1 MLMPMLL
8 TLHQLRIAIILIATT
23 LISTWPEA
31 VFSQNLA
38 LFSEA
43 GASTLHPAWAASGL
57 PADKGIPRSRFS
69 LVPLA
74 GETVLALATDKSYG
88 VLSHGWAGPA
98 PAHLSWR
105 WRLERGLP
113 QADIATKPGDDAALK
128 VCVMFDQPLADIP
141 FGQRTALQLAR
152 AVTGQPL
159 PAATLCYLWDSRY
172 PAGNSGANPYSARVR
187 YLVLDGPASPTGQ
200 WVAQRRNVAE
210 DFARLFGQESRSTP
224 PVLAVAVG
232 ADSDNTG
239 GQSLAYL
246 TQLRWSP

>member
-1 MLMPMLL
+1 MGT
-8 TLHQLRIAIILIATT
+8 TLIRHQFAIYLVATT
-23 LISTWPEA
+23 LMITWPGA

-38 LFSEA
+38 PFDAAA
-43 GASTLHPAWAASGL
+43 GVALHPAWVASGL
-57 PADKGIPRSRFS
+57 PADKAVPRSRFS

-74 GETVLALATDKSYG
+74 GDTVLELTTNASYG
-88 VLSHGWAGPA
+88 VISHAWAGPA
-98 PAHLSWR
+98 PRHLSWR

-128 VCVMFDQPLADIP
+128 VCVLFDQPLADIP
-141 FGQRTALQLAR
+141 FGQRAALSLAR
-152 AVTGQPL
+152 AVTGQAL

-172 PAGNSGANPYSARVR
+172 PAGSAGANPYSARVR

-200 WVAQRRNVAE
+200 WVTQRRNVAE
-210 DFARLFGQESRSTP
+210 DFARLFGQESRSMP
-224 PVLAVAVG
+224 PVIAVAVG

-246 TQLRWSP
+246 SQLRWSP

>member
-1 MLMPMLL
+1 M
-8 TLHQLRIAIILIATT
+8 A
-23 LISTWPEA
+23 TWPSA

-38 LFSEA
+38 PFVAAA
-43 GASTLHPAWAASGL
+43 GVALHPAWVASGL
-57 PADKGIPRSRFS
+57 PADKGVPRSRFS

-74 GETVLALATDKSYG
+74 GDTVLELTTNASYG
-88 VLSHGWAGPA
+88 VLSHAWAGPA
-98 PAHLSWR
+98 PQYLSWR

-141 FGQRTALQLAR
+141 FGQRAALSLAR
-152 AVTGQPL
+152 AVTGQAL

-172 PAGNSGANPYSARVR
+172 PAGSSGANPYSARVR
-187 YLVLDGPASPTGQ
+187 YLVLDGPASPSGQ
-200 WVAQRRNVAE
+200 WVTQRRNVAE

-224 PVLAVAVG
+224 PVIAVAVG

-246 TQLRWSP
+246 TQLRWNP

>member
-1 MLMPMLL
+1 MTLL
-8 TLHQLRIAIILIATT
+8 LPLRRHRFAFYLIAVTP
-23 LISTWPEA
+23 IFAWPGA

-38 LFSEA
+38 PFEA
-43 GASTLHPAWAASGL
+43 AAGSALHLAWVASGL
-57 PADKGIPRSRFS
+57 PADKGVPRSRFS
-69 LVPLA
+69 LLPLA

-88 VLSHGWAGPA
+88 VLSHGWTGPA
-98 PAHLSWR
+98 PTHLGWR

-141 FGQRTALQLAR
+141 FGQRAALQLAR
-152 AVTGQPL
+152 AVTGQAL

-172 PAGNSGANPYSARVR
+172 PAGSAGANPYSARVR

-200 WVAQRRNVAE
+200 WVTQRRNVTE

-246 TQLRWSP
+246 TQLRWNP

>member
-1 MLMPMLL
+1 MGVTLL
-8 TLHQLRIAIILIATT
+8 QHRNAVYWIATA
-23 LISTWPEA
+23 LVCTWPRA

-38 LFSEA
+38 PFDAAA
-43 GASTLHPAWAASGL
+43 GVALHPAWVASGL
-57 PADKGIPRSRFS
+57 PADKGVPRSRFS

-74 GETVLALATDKSYG
+74 GETVLELTTNASYG
-88 VLSHGWAGPA
+88 VISHAWAGPV
-98 PAHLSWR
+98 PAHLGWR

-141 FGQRTALQLAR
+141 FGQRAALSLAR
-152 AVTGQPL
+152 AVTGQAL

-172 PAGNSGANPYSARVR
+172 PAGSAGANPYSARVR
-187 YLVLDGPASPTGQ
+187 YLVLDGPASPNSQ
-200 WVAQRRNVAE
+200 WVTQRRNVAE
-210 DFARLFGQESRSTP
+210 DFASLFGQETRSMP
-224 PVLAVAVG
+224 PVIAVAVG

-246 TQLRWSP
+246 SQLRWSP

>member
-1 MLMPMLL
+1 MVAKPR
-8 TLHQLRIAIILIATT
+8 HQFAIFLIAITSITT
-23 LISTWPEA
+23 GSSA

-38 LFSEA
+38 PFA
-43 GASTLHPAWAASGL
+43 APGVGTLHPAWVASGL
-57 PADKGIPRSRFS
+57 PADKGVPRSRFG
-69 LVPLA
+69 LVPLG
-74 GETVLALATDKSYG
+74 GETVLELASNASYG
-88 VLSHGWAGPA
+88 VLSHAWAGPA
-98 PAHLSWR
+98 PQQLSWR

-113 QADIATKPGDDAALK
+113 QADIATKAGDDAALK
-128 VCVMFDQPLADIP
+128 VCVFFDQPLADIP
-141 FGQRTALQLAR
+141 FSQRAALSLAR
-152 AVTGQPL
+152 AVTGQAL

-172 PAGNSGANPYSARVR
+172 PAGSSGANPYSARVR

-200 WVAQRRNVAE
+200 WVTQRRHVGE

-246 TQLRWSP
+246 TQLRWNPEP

>member
-1 MLMPMLL
+1 MPL
-8 TLHQLRIAIILIATT
+8 TQHQIRIAIILIAIT
-23 LISTWPEA
+23 LISTWPSA

-38 LFSEA
+38 PFA
-43 GASTLHPAWAASGL
+43 APGASTLHPTWEASGL
-57 PADKGIPRSRFS
+57 PADKGVPRSRLS

-74 GETVLALATDKSYG
+74 GETVLELASKASYG
-88 VLSHGWAGPA
+88 VLSHAWSGPA
-98 PAHLSWR
+98 PAFLSWR

-113 QADIATKPGDDAALK
+113 QADIRTKAGDDAALK

-141 FGQRTALQLAR
+141 FGQRATLQLAR
-152 AVTGQPL
+152 TVTGQPL

-172 PAGNSGANPYSARVR
+172 PAGSSGANPYSARVR
-187 YLVLDGPASPTGQ
+187 YLVLDGPASPSGQ
-200 WVAQRRNVAE
+200 WVTQRRNVAE
-210 DFARLFGQESRSTP
+210 DFARLFGQESASVP

-246 TQLRWSP
+246 TQLRWNPDP